1 MHLGFVLLFCNLVCL
16 MFVFQWRGLGE
27 LVSIMEQIPSCFVD
41 GLYSECES
49 RFLVMIGAV
58 VFREWE
64 DKVKEELYE
73 AH

>member
-1 MHLGFVLLFCNLVCL
+1 
-16 MFVFQWRGLGE
+16 MFVSQWRGLGE

-41 GLYSECES
+41 GLYSEFES
-49 RFLVMIGAV
+49 QFLMMIGVV